1 MACKEGEDN
10 LTGEKNKN
18 HRQRKIAYVLCCSL
32 LVGAAVVCLKKWVF
46 PRLGDTGETN
56 TRITQIW
63 SAEDYLA
70 FVESLLDHA
79 RREGGQVQ
87 SQNGGK
93 FSCELWRLRYD
104 GLPGDWLAAMPQT
117 FMNLSGQCVQP
128 LLAWHKIRPDQLVVV
143 HDELDIP
150 AGELHFKKGGGNAG
164 HNGLKSITQLLG
176 TPDFYRLRIGI
187 GRPPQKGDVINWVL
201 GRPCSEDADKIRTA
215 TDKALEVLEI
225 FAKKGLEAAVR
236 ATRS

>member
-1 MACKEGEDN
+1 MESRFVKNGAGLLLNNYRKDKMMYLIAGLGNPTREYDKTRHNVGFSVIDVLADKYNIDVSDRKHKALCGRGVIEGE
-10 LTGEKNKN
+10 K
-18 HRQRKIAYVLCCSL
+18 VLL
-32 LVGAAVVCLKKWVF
+32 LK
-46 PRLGDTGETN
+46 
-56 TRITQIW
+56 
-63 SAEDYLA
+63 
-70 FVESLLDHA
+70 
-79 RREGGQVQ
+79 
-87 SQNGGK
+87 
-93 FSCELWRLRYD
+93 
-104 GLPGDWLAAMPQT
+104 PQT

-150 AGELHFKKGGGNAG
+150 AGELRFKKGGGNAG

-201 GRPCSEDADKIRTA
+201 GRPGSEDADKIRTA

>member
-1 MACKEGEDN
+1 MKKMKPEGAV
-10 LTGEKNKN
+10 G
-18 HRQRKIAYVLCCSL
+18 L
-32 LVGAAVVCLKKWVF
+32 LLIAVVVVLAVVF
-46 PRLGDTGETN
+46 LRPKGLDAALGDGFSPEEVTAVSATLSPAAGGEE
-56 TRITQIW
+56 IT
-63 SAEDYLA
+63 
-70 FVESLLDHA
+70 
-79 RREGGQVQ
+79 
-87 SQNGGK
+87 
-93 FSCELWRLRYD
+93 
-104 GLPGDWLAAMPQT
+104 
-117 FMNLSGQCVQP
+117 
-128 LLAWHKIRPDQLVVV
+128 
-143 HDELDIP
+143 LDIP
-150 AGELHFKKGGGNAG
+150 AGELRFKKGGGNAG

>member
-1 MACKEGEDN
+1 MDEIGLIVGLGNPGPEYAGTRHNAGFMVID
-10 LTGEKNKN
+10 
-18 HRQRKIAYVLCCSL
+18 RL
-32 LVGAAVVCLKKWVF
+32 LAGF
-46 PRLGDTGETN
+46 PAGRFEERHTASSSV
-56 TRITQIW
+56 W
-63 SAEDYLA
+63 A
-70 FVESLLDHA
+70 
-79 RREGGQVQ
+79 
-87 SQNGGK
+87 GK
-93 FSCELWRLRYD
+93 FRGRALL
-104 GLPGDWLAAMPQT
+104 LQKPLT

-150 AGELHFKKGGGNAG
+150 AGELRFKKGGGNAG

-201 GRPCSEDADKIRTA
+201 GRPDSEDAEKIRA
-215 TDKALEVLEI
+215 AIHKALDILEI
-225 FAKKGLEAAVR
+225 FAGKGLEAAVR